1 MVDQAAVEVSAARK
15 TSARYCTFID
25 AMVRGFSGARRQVSR
40 MESCPGSDQTAITGW
55 CRASVTMGA
64 GNRTFGIIAP
74 AFVVAGAIPLFAP
87 VPVAAGID

>member
-1 MVDQAAVEVSAARK
+1 
-15 TSARYCTFID
+15 
-25 AMVRGFSGARRQVSR
+25 

-55 CRASVTMGA
+55 CSASVTMGA